1 MAWRRLITQV
11 QRHQSEF
18 GKAKHLFTRNYIS
31 PTNKFQDCT
40 RNRLFFSQQRFKS
53 SNLGN
58 MYLSEAKEASHLKIL
73 SHQDGPEAVISA
85 FESQPSLHTNS
96 VALSEYVKALVQVDG
111 LDESE
116 LLKSLRRDSCNS
128 AKEEGSTIL
137 GIGDFGWFLI
147 RVVAQILWFVAVI
160 MLKASDKAVQP
171 ILETN
176 TKLSDVEGVDEE
188 AMAELEEIVDYIR
201 NHEEYTHQGGKLP
214 KCVLLCGPSSTDKTM
229 LAKTIAGEAG
239 VSFFQRNGSK
249 FDERDKFD
257 EENDGVG
264 AQRVMDF
271 FADAKKQSPCIIFID
286 DIDAVGGSRNHERQ
300 TLNQMLVEL
309 DILKQN
315 EGILVI
321 GATNFPELLDKA
333 LARPGRFD
341 RHVVIDRSRRTLTNF
356 GISCVKGSES
366 G

>member
-31 PTNKFQDCT
+31 HNKFQDCT

-58 MYLSEAKEASHLKIL
+58 LYLSEAKEASHLKKL

-128 AKEEGSTIL
+128 EEGSTIF
-137 GIGDFGWFLI
+137 GIGEFGWFLI
-147 RVVAQILWFVAVI
+147 RSVAKILWFVAI
-160 MLKASDKAVQP
+160 IKLKGNDEAVQP

-176 TKLSDVEGVDEE
+176 PKFSDVEGVDKE
-188 AMAELEEIVDYIR
+188 AMAELEEIADYIR
-201 NHEEYTHQGGKLP
+201 NHEEYTHLGGKLP

-229 LAKTIAGEAG
+229 LAKAIAGEAG
-239 VSFFQRNGSK
+239 VSFFQSNGSK
-249 FDERDKFD
+249 FDEK
-257 EENDGVG
+257 NDGVG
-264 AQRVMDF
+264 AQRVMDL
-271 FADAKKQSPCIIFID
+271 FAAAKKQSPCIIFID
-286 DIDAVGGSRNHERQ
+286 DIDAVGGSQNHERQ

-341 RHVVIDRSRRTLTNF
+341 RHVVIDRSRRTVTNF
-356 GISCVKGSES
+356 GISLVKGSE
-366 G
+366 GG